1 MNKKII
7 PIFFACDDNFVK
19 FTIVTLK
26 SIMMNASKDYNYKAY
41 VLNTNIGEKYKK
53 IAYDVVKD
61 YPNFELEFEDVKDYI
76 DTIKERLPLRDYYS
90 LTTYF
95 RLFISEMH
103 PEYDKAIYID
113 SDTIIEGDFAE
124 LYNHDLGN
132 NLVGACHE
140 QAMVQTDVYGKYV
153 EVNLGLDRYNYFNAG
168 MLVINCKLWREECV
182 LDQFIDLIGIYNCRV
197 TQDEDY
203 LNIICDKRVC
213 WIEDCWNT
221 EVYEEIKYK
230 DEEIKMIHYIMWAK
244 PWHFEGARLE
254 EHFWKYAQLTPVYDE
269 IQEILAAYT
278 DEERQRDL
286 KAADALYK
294 LAIDETNREDTYVL
308 AKKKRNLSRGCRF

>member
-76 DTIKERLPLRDYYS
+76 DSIKDRLPLRDYYS

-230 DEEIKMIHYIMWAK
+230 DDEIKMIHYIMWAK

-254 EHFWKYAQLTPVYDE
+254 EYFWKYAQLTPVYDE

>member
-1 MNKKII
+1 MNKTII

-19 FTIVTLK
+19 FTMVTLK

-76 DTIKERLPLRDYYS
+76 DTIKDRLPLRDYYS

-244 PWHFEGARLE
+244 PWHFKGSRLE

-286 KAADALYK
+286 KAADALYN